1 MPVTYLSSGQVIN
14 NDYKVIDFLGE
25 GGFGRTYLVEN
36 LKRFQEKC
44 ILKEFTHYVPGNV
57 AKAQELFKREAKTL
71 YYLKHDQ
78 IPTFYDYFE
87 DNGRFFIVQE
97 YIQGETYRKVLDEK
111 LKQNQT
117 FSEDEIIQ
125 FLQDLL
131 PVLGYIHNQDVVHRD
146 IAPDNIIKP
155 SDGSKPYIIDFGAVK
170 QKITQLPA
178 GNNITSVPSQPSTRI
193 TKEGYSAPE
202 LNDGECFP
210 SSDLY
215 SLAATAL
222 ELLTGK
228 PPNTLFDKYS
238 LTWNWRSYV
247 NVSDRLAAVLNNML
261 PYKYQDR
268 YTVASEVLHDLSY
281 KSPTY
286 QIPKTQLSPPQ
297 SPTFPQTPSF
307 PYKKTI
313 GVGVGVVAIA
323 ALIALPSIV
332 GQPFCQLIN
341 TCELTTQ
348 KDRTARQD
356 YNQAVQ
362 KADSAWDSIDE
373 NSDIQQL
380 QSARDKMNLAIQDLE
395 NIPQETEV
403 YSEVEQKLPEYRS
416 KLQEI
421 DDRILLQESQEIAQ
435 EAERTAENY
444 QNIQQLEESLSG
456 YQQAIDKLDRV
467 STNSPIEGEVK
478 DTRERYQTELAKIN
492 QNLEREQKAK
502 NLLQEAET
510 AASSAQQTT
519 KNART
524 IAEYERANTQWK
536 EAIEKIKTIPE
547 DSLVHSRSQS
557 LAETYR
563 QEQRKVQNTIADRK
577 AQQQEPEPIRPK
589 ERSEPKDPTEQQ
601 QDCERGVLGLCKE

>member
-1 MPVTYLSSGQVIN
+1 
-14 NDYKVIDFLGE
+14 
-25 GGFGRTYLVEN
+25 
-36 LKRFQEKC
+36 
-44 ILKEFTHYVPGNV
+44 
-57 AKAQELFKREAKTL
+57 
-71 YYLKHDQ
+71 
-78 IPTFYDYFE
+78 
-87 DNGRFFIVQE
+87 
-97 YIQGETYRKVLDEK
+97 
-111 LKQNQT
+111 
-117 FSEDEIIQ
+117 
-125 FLQDLL
+125 
-131 PVLGYIHNQDVVHRD
+131 
-146 IAPDNIIKP
+146 
-155 SDGSKPYIIDFGAVK
+155 
-170 QKITQLPA
+170 
-178 GNNITSVPSQPSTRI
+178 
-193 TKEGYSAPE
+193 
-202 LNDGECFP
+202 
-210 SSDLY
+210 
-215 SLAATAL
+215 L

-238 LTWNWRSYV
+238 STWNWRSYV
-247 NVSDRLAAVLNNML
+247 KVSDRLAAVLDKML
-261 PYKYQDR
+261 LSNHKDR

-286 QIPKTQLSPPQ
+286 QIPKTQPSPQQ

-323 ALIALPSIV
+323 ALIALPFMGV
-332 GQPFCQLIN
+332 QPFCQLIN

-478 DTRERYQTELAKIN
+478 DTRERYQTELAKID

-502 NLLQEAET
+502 NLLQEAEK

-557 LAETYR
+557 LAQTYR

-577 AQQQEPEPIRPK
+577 AQQQEPEQK
-589 ERSEPKDPTEQQ
+589 ERSEQKDPTEQQ